1 MALGATI
8 VKLTLDVADDDRS
21 YWATHELTLAQ
32 HPSEPDVRV
41 VVRIAAFALNAHE
54 GLAFTRGM
62 NVDDEPELWRRSATN
77 EIERWIDFGQLDERR
92 IRKACGRAR
101 EVIVYTYAARKAE
114 VWWKAVAPKLERF
127 DNLSVV
133 HLDDAGLGALYG
145 RNLHLQASVDG
156 GELHLDDGV
165 TGVTVVPRRRG

>member
-8 VKLTLDVADDDRS
+8 VKLALDVADADRS

-32 HPSEPDVRV
+32 HPSESDARV
-41 VVRIAAFALNAHE
+41 MVRIAAFALNAHE
-54 GLAFTRGM
+54 DLAFARGM

-77 EIERWIDFGQLDERR
+77 EIDLWVDFGQLDERR

-101 EVIVYTYAARKAE
+101 QVIVYTYAARKAE
-114 VWWKAVAPKLERF
+114 TWWKGVASKLGRF

-133 HLDDAGLGALYG
+133 HLDEAGLGALYG
-145 RNLHLQASVDG
+145 RSMHLQASVDG
-156 GELHLDDGV
+156 GELHLGDGV
-165 TGVTVVPRRRG
+165 TGVAVVPRRHG